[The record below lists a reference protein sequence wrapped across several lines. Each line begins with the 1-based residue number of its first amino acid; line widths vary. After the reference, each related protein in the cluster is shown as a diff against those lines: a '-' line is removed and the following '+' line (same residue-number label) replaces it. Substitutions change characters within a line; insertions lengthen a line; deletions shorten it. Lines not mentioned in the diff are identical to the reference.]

1 MSSFAKGLIL
11 ASENGMFAM
20 WMKDEDSDNV
30 GTSEEDY

>member
-1 MSSFAKGLIL
+1 MASFTKGLIL
-11 ASENGMFAM
+11 ASDTGLFSM

>member
-1 MSSFAKGLIL
+1 M
-11 ASENGMFAM
+11 ASDTGVFSV

>member
-1 MSSFAKGLIL
+1 MIV
-11 ASENGMFAM
+11 ASDTGVFSM